1 MKTSTKKKLDKEIDT
16 KKVVFTNIGWED
28 YQYWRKNDY
37 AKFEK
42 INALI
47 EASQIS
53 LHTGIGKPEKLSSN
67 LKGYYSRRVDLEH
80 RLIYKGEG
88 KDLIIFAARY
98 HY

>member
-1 MKTSTKKKLDKEIDT
+1 MAITKKKLDNEVQKR
-16 KKVVFTNIGWED
+16 KVTFTSRGWED
-28 YQYWRKNDY
+28 YQYWRMNDS

-47 EASQIS
+47 EASQAS

-67 LKGYYSRRVDLEH
+67 LKGYYSRRIDIEH
-80 RLIYKGEG
+80 RLVYKGDDG
-88 KDLIIFAARY
+88 DLIIFAARF

>member
-1 MKTSTKKKLDKEIDT
+1 MNTKKKLANEVDKQ
-16 KKVVFTNIGWED
+16 KVIFTDNGWED
-28 YQYWRKNDY
+28 YQYWRKNDP
-37 AKFEK
+37 AKFKK
-42 INALI
+42 INDLI

-67 LKGYYSRRVDLEH
+67 LKGYYSRRIDLEH
-80 RLIYKGEG
+80 RLVYKGDG